1 MIKCTSCGHENP
13 DYCIYCQECNSLL
26 SSITPDGEIKEI
38 NEINEIKKT
47 DNQFPEV
54 KKEAEPQAIKTPE
67 ASAEINSQPP
77 VEGTNIPKEVYSPDS
92 GEYKYTGPEPTE
104 GKSKG
109 AIIAEFVIAGVIAIA
124 VITLILLAIKG

>member
-26 SSITPDGEIKEI
+26 SSITSDGEIKEI
-38 NEINEIKKT
+38 KEIKKT
-47 DNQFPEV
+47 GNQVPEV
-54 KKEAEPQAIKTPE
+54 KKEAELQAIKIPE
-67 ASAEINSQPP
+67 ISAKINSQPP

-92 GEYKYTGPEPTE
+92 GEYIYTGPEPTE

>member
-13 DYCIYCQECNSLL
+13 DYCIYCQGCNSLL
-26 SSITPDGEIKEI
+26 SSITSDGEIKEI
-38 NEINEIKKT
+38 KEISSQI
-47 DNQFPEV
+47 PEV
-54 KKEAEPQAIKTPE
+54 KKQEAPQTSAEPET
-67 ASAEINSQPP
+67 SAEINSQPP

-92 GEYKYTGPEPTE
+92 GEYKYTGPKPTE

>member
-26 SSITPDGEIKEI
+26 SSITSDGEIKEI
-38 NEINEIKKT
+38 KEISRQI
-47 DNQFPEV
+47 PEV
-54 KKEAEPQAIKTPE
+54 KRQEASQTSAAPEP
-67 ASAEINSQPP
+67 SAEINSQPP

-124 VITLILLAIKG
+124 VITVILLAIKG

>member
-13 DYCIYCQECNSLL
+13 DYCIYCQGCNSLL
-26 SSITPDGEIKEI
+26 SSITSDG
-38 NEINEIKKT
+38 EINEIKEISS
-47 DNQFPEV
+47 QIPEV
-54 KKEAEPQAIKTPE
+54 KKQEAPQASAEPDT
-67 ASAEINSQPP
+67 SAEINSQPP

-124 VITLILLAIKG
+124 VITVILLAIKG

>member
-26 SSITPDGEIKEI
+26 SSITSDGEIKEI
-38 NEINEIKKT
+38 KET
-47 DNQFPEV
+47 GNQVPEV

-67 ASAEINSQPP
+67 ASAKINSQPP

-124 VITLILLAIKG
+124 VITLILLAVKG